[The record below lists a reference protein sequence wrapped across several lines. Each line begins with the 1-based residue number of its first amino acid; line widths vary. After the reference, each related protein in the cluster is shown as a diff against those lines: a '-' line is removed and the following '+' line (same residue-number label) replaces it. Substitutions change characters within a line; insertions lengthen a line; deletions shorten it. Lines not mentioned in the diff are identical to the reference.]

1 MADSSSKSAALDLKS
16 LAPEYSEE
24 RHGAYF
30 AVLKGAIED
39 QPTVRNI
46 ALAGPYGVGKS
57 SVLTKVAEVFDGRV
71 IKISLLT
78 LGVAPEETE
87 TARGG
92 NPKADTTRGGNPTA
106 ETTSNRIQKE
116 IVKQLLYQQ
125 RPSDAPESRFRR
137 ISRFRWR
144 FELKV
149 ASGTALVAAMLL
161 VLAGVDLPGAATGY
175 ALIPNV
181 PEWIRTLVVYL
192 AAGVVVGALVI
203 LVRLLIQG
211 RLGIEKVTAG
221 PATIALPARSS
232 SYFDEYLDEIIY
244 FFETN
249 KKRDLVILEDLDRF
263 DDATIFESL
272 RSLNGLLNSAR
283 QLDDRNVRFI
293 YAVRDSVFEKLG
305 RDEARA
311 TTDEARAEL
320 VRANRTKFFE
330 LIVPMVPFITH
341 KNARDLMFRL
351 LEQRGHAISKDL
363 VDLTARH
370 VADMRLIHNIVN
382 EYEVFKRL
390 LLDVP
395 KPVPE
400 MDPERLFAMIV
411 FKNAH
416 MTDFENIRHA
426 TSSLDELYDTWRSL
440 VTANLR
446 RLRDS
451 ETALRK
457 QIEDRQA
464 EHDFAAELASTLR
477 SRVEALASAPG
488 SGLLGPAIYVD
499 GSAVDDAALSSP
511 ALWRRLLAEDATVT
525 LSAHRSRAQSQTM
538 ELSVEVLERL
548 IGRPLDPMQWVS
560 SSIAADRAT
569 MARNRVDADF
579 LRRHTWQQLVE
590 HPQYRYSNNKG
601 GESWTFRQWVDHL
614 LPSRLAA
621 DLVASGYITPYF
633 SLHVSAF
640 YGQLIRK
647 DAMTYVMRNIDL
659 GKADPDYPLDA
670 DDVEAILRDQGKS
683 VLGERSMFN
692 VSILNHLLT
701 TAPQD
706 AAKIVNRLAGGGD
719 DEREFLDHYMGEG
732 EAKQEMVR
740 LLTPLWDTVFT
751 YLVEQAPLERWER
764 VELLDVAI
772 AYRSEDMA
780 YDLPAA
786 LRSFLESNY
795 GGLGSLTEF
804 VDTEDPEEV
813 ADCTVRFLAE
823 AGAVLPD
830 VTGLSPYA
838 LKALADT
845 RAYRITAGNLEALTG
860 SPDIALDVLEKALG
874 EIYPYAVDRLG
885 EYLLANEQSTGTAY
899 TVNTAEAFV
908 SVLNASE
915 AWRPDDFEHLV
926 RAAHPDCRL
935 QRLQDVP
942 TAAWYALAAT
952 RRVPATFSNVAAYV
966 EREETVDAD
975 LAALLASVDEIAGV
989 DGVAET
995 ERVALALAIINSDSP
1010 LKDTRRIK
1018 LARSLRV
1025 GVLPTSSILPVSGP
1039 RVARLISARLIAD
1052 DAAAFDERLMVD
1064 WPTQEA
1070 AIVRSRK
1077 FADLAGPDTLKTA
1090 HIAPLMRSTK
1100 VSVSVQ
1106 RAVLS
1111 RFAQFDAVPRDAFQA
1126 VADSALDSRVVLT
1139 AVGIEAV
1146 RRGGARTASVL
1157 ALLAQAGER
1166 ITVDE
1171 LCQTLRGLGEP
1182 YSIIADKGK
1191 RRPKLAVSPAI
1202 RTILDRLRG
1211 AGIVKRADPEGA
1223 AHIRV
1228 QLNWT

>member
-1 MADSSSKSAALDLKS
+1 VADSGSKPAVLDLTS

-24 RHGAYF
+24 RHGTYF
-30 AVLKGAIED
+30 AVLQRAIED
-39 QPTVRNI
+39 QPAVRNI

-57 SVLTKVAEVFDGRV
+57 SVLNKIAEVFDARV

-78 LGVAPEETE
+78 LGVDPEETE
-87 TARGG
+87 TAKGG
-92 NPKADTTRGGNPTA
+92 NPAA
-106 ETTSNRIQKE
+106 ESTSNRIQKE

-137 ISRFRWR
+137 IARFRWR
-144 FELKV
+144 RE
-149 ASGTALVAAMLL
+149 ALVASCATLVAAVLL
-161 VLAGVDLPGAATGY
+161 VLAGVDLPGVATGD
-175 ALIPNV
+175 ALILNF
-181 PEWIRTLVVYL
+181 PEWMRTLAAYL
-192 AAGVVVGALVI
+192 AAGAVVGALVI

-221 PATIALPARSS
+221 PATITLPARSS

-249 KKRDLVILEDLDRF
+249 ARRDLVILEDLDRF
-263 DDATIFESL
+263 NDATIFESL

-283 QLDDRNVRFI
+283 QLDDRNIRFI

-341 KNARDLMFRL
+341 KNARDLMFGL
-351 LEQRGHAISKDL
+351 LEQRGHAITKDL

-400 MDPERLFAMIV
+400 LDSERLFAMVV

-426 TSSLDELYDTWRSL
+426 TSSLDRLYDTWRSF

-451 ETALRK
+451 DTALRK
-457 QIEDRQA
+457 RIEDRQA
-464 EHDFAAELASTLR
+464 DHDFANELASMLR
-477 SRVEALASAPG
+477 TRVDALASAPG
-488 SGLLGPAIYVD
+488 SGLWSPAIRVNGD
-499 GSAVDDAALSSP
+499 VVDDAELKSP
-511 ALWRRLLAEDATVT
+511 GFWRRLLAEDAPIT
-525 LSAHRSRAQSQTM
+525 LKAHRSTGQYVDLQTQTM
-538 ELSVEVLERL
+538 ELSVEALETL
-548 IGRPLDPMQWVS
+548 IGRSLDSERWVTS
-560 SSIAADRAT
+560 SVAADRAA
-569 MARNRVDADF
+569 MARNRVDAEL
-579 LRRHTWQQLVE
+579 LRGYTWQQLVE
-590 HPQYRYSNNKG
+590 HPQYRYSGSKG
-601 GESWTFRQWVDHL
+601 GEARTFRQWVEHL
-614 LPSRLAA
+614 LPSPLAA
-621 DLVASGYITPYF
+621 DLVANGYITPYF

-683 VLGERSMFN
+683 VLSERSMFN

-701 TAPQD
+701 TALED

-732 EAKQEMVR
+732 DAKHELVQ
-740 LLTPLWDTVFT
+740 LLTPLRGDVYT

-772 AYRSEDMA
+772 AHRSHDMT
-780 YDLPAA
+780 YDLTAT
-786 LRSFLESNY
+786 LRSFLESHY
-795 GGLGSLTEF
+795 RDLSSLTDLT
-804 VDTEDPEEV
+804 DTDEPEEV
-813 ADCTVRFLAE
+813 ADRTVRFLAE

-838 LKALADT
+838 LAMLADT
-845 RAYRITAGNLEALTG
+845 RAYRITAGNLEALSG
-860 SPDIALDVLEKALG
+860 SPDIALDLLKKAGG
-874 EIYPYAVDRLG
+874 EMYPYAVDHLR
-885 EYLLANEQSTGTAY
+885 EYLAANQESIGTSY

-908 SVLNASE
+908 SVLNASD
-915 AWRPDDFEHLV
+915 AWQPDDYRHLV
-926 RAAHPDCRL
+926 RGAHPECRL
-935 QRLQDVP
+935 QRFQDVP
-942 TAAWYALAAT
+942 TAAWCPLAAT

-966 EREETVDAD
+966 EREESVDTD
-975 LAALLASVDEIAGV
+975 LAALLASVDRIAGV

-995 ERVALALAIINSDSP
+995 ERVALALAIVNSDSP
-1010 LKDTRRIK
+1010 LNDTRRIK

-1025 GVLPTSSILPVSGP
+1025 GVLPTPSIMPVSGP
-1039 RVARLISARLIAD
+1039 RVARLIGARLIAD

-1090 HIAPLMRSTK
+1090 HIAPLMHSTK

-1126 VADSALDSRVVLT
+1126 VADSALDSRLVLT
-1139 AVGIEAV
+1139 AAGIERV

-1171 LCQTLRGLGEP
+1171 LRQTLRGLGEP
-1182 YSIIADKGK
+1182 YSIIADTGT
-1191 RRPKLAVSPAI
+1191 RRPKLADSPAI
-1202 RTILDRLRG
+1202 RTIVERLRG

-1228 QLNWT
+1228 LLNWT

>member
-1 MADSSSKSAALDLKS
+1 MTDTSTAREAVLKLES

-24 RHGAYF
+24 LHGTYF
-30 AVLKGAIED
+30 AVLKRAIEE
-39 QPTVRNI
+39 QPGVRNI

-57 SVLTKVAEVFDGRV
+57 SVLNKVAEEFDARV

-78 LGVAPEETE
+78 LGVDPEETA
-87 TARGG
+87 TAKGG
-92 NPKADTTRGGNPTA
+92 NPAA

-137 ISRFRWR
+137 IARFRWR
-144 FELKV
+144 RELLV
-149 ASGTALVAAMLL
+149 ASCSTLVAAVLL
-161 VLAGVDLPGAATGY
+161 VLAGVDLPGIATGD
-175 ALIPNV
+175 ALIPSL
-181 PEWIRTLVVYL
+181 PQWARTLAAYV
-192 AAGVVVGALVI
+192 AAGAVVGAVVV

-221 PATIALPARSS
+221 PATITLPARSS

-249 KKRDLVILEDLDRF
+249 ARRDLVILEDLDRF
-263 DDATIFESL
+263 DNATIFESL

-283 QLDDRNVRFI
+283 QLDDRNIRFL

-341 KNARDLMFRL
+341 KNARDLMFGL
-351 LEQRGHAISKDL
+351 LKQRGHAITKDL

-370 VADMRLIHNIVN
+370 VADMRLIHNVVN

-400 MDPERLFAMIV
+400 LDPERLFAMVV

-426 TSSLDELYDTWRSL
+426 TSSLDKLYETWRSL
-440 VTANLR
+440 VSANLR
-446 RLRDS
+446 PLRDS
-451 ETALRK
+451 DTALRK
-457 QIEDRQA
+457 RIEDRQA
-464 EHDFAAELASTLR
+464 EHDFAAELGSTLR
-477 SRVEALASAPG
+477 SRVDALASAPG
-488 SGLLGPAIYVD
+488 SGLVGPAIYVD
-499 GSAVDDAALSSP
+499 GDEVDDAALNSP

-525 LSAHRSRAQSQTM
+525 LSAHRSRAYGQTM
-538 ELSVEVLERL
+538 ELSVEVLETL
-548 IGRPLDPMQWVS
+548 IGRRLDSRLWVNG
-560 SSIAADRAT
+560 SIAADRAT

-590 HPQYRYSNNKG
+590 HPQYRYSSSNG
-601 GESWTFRQWVDHL
+601 GEARTFRQWVEHL
-614 LPSRLAA
+614 LPSRLAV
-621 DLVASGYITPYF
+621 DLVANGYITPYF

-647 DAMTYVMRNIDL
+647 DAMTYVMRNVEL

-670 DDVEAILRDQGKS
+670 DDVEAILRDQGRS

-701 TAPQD
+701 TAPDD
-706 AAKIVNRLAGGGD
+706 AAKIVNRLAGDGD
-719 DEREFLDHYMGEG
+719 EEREFLDHYMGEG
-732 EAKQEMVR
+732 DAKHELVQ
-740 LLTPLWDTVFT
+740 LLTPLRGDVFT
-751 YLVEQAPLERWER
+751 YLVEKAPLERWER

-772 AYRSEDMA
+772 AHRSDDMT
-780 YDLPAA
+780 YDLTAT
-786 LRSFLESNY
+786 LRSFLESHH
-795 GGLGSLTEF
+795 GDLGSLTQLT
-804 VDTEDPEEV
+804 DTDEPEEV
-813 ADCTVRFLAE
+813 ADRTVRFLAE

-838 LKALADT
+838 LAALADT
-845 RAYRITAGNLEALTG
+845 RAYRITAGNLEALSG
-860 SPDIALDVLEKALG
+860 SLDIALDVLKKARG
-874 EIYPYAVDRLG
+874 EIYPYVVDRLG
-885 EYLLANEQSTGTAY
+885 EYLVANQESTGTAH

-908 SVLNASE
+908 SVLNASD

-926 RAAHPDCRL
+926 RGAHPDCRL

-942 TAAWYALAAT
+942 TAAWYPLAAT

-966 EREETVDAD
+966 EWEETVDAD
-975 LAALLASVDEIAGV
+975 LAALLSSVDEISGV
-989 DGVAET
+989 DGVAEP
-995 ERVALALAIINSDSP
+995 ERAALALAIINSDSP
-1010 LKDTRRIK
+1010 LSDTRRIK

-1025 GVLPTSSILPVSGP
+1025 GVLPTPSIVPVSGP
-1039 RVARLISARLIAD
+1039 RVARLIRARLIAD
-1052 DAAAFDERLMVD
+1052 DAAAFDKRLMVD

-1070 AIVRSRK
+1070 AIINSRS
-1077 FADLAGPDTLKTA
+1077 FIDLAGPDTLKTA

-1100 VSVSVQ
+1100 ISVPIQ
-1106 RAVLS
+1106 RAVLG
-1111 RFAQFDAVPRDAFQA
+1111 RLEQFDAVPRNAFQA
-1126 VADSALDSRVVLT
+1126 VADSALNSRLVLT
-1139 AVGIEAV
+1139 AYGIEMV

-1157 ALLAQAGER
+1157 ALLAQAGDR

-1171 LCQTLRGLGEP
+1171 LRQTLRGLGEP
-1182 YSIIADKGK
+1182 YSTIADTGK
-1191 RRPKLAVSPAI
+1191 RRPKLDDSPAI
-1202 RTILDRLRG
+1202 RTILERLRG
-1211 AGIVKRADPEGA
+1211 AGIVTHTDPEGA

-1228 QLNWT
+1228 RLSWT